1 MEQKMKDSN
10 QLYSNIDL
18 HAVLSSNGRFLYI
31 SSNCKQLLLYEQKDL
46 LGCFLKDF
54 VHTEDQ
60 FLVESYFYNQHMLEI
75 CHFRLLRS
83 DLTAVWV

>member
-31 SSNCKQLLLYEQKDL
+31 SSNCKQLLLYSIVFEYRFT
-46 LGCFLKDF
+46 C
-54 VHTEDQ
+54 
-60 FLVESYFYNQHMLEI
+60 
-75 CHFRLLRS
+75 RS
-83 DLTAVWV
+83 FF

>member
-1 MEQKMKDSN
+1 MEQQMKDSN

-46 LGCFLKDF
+46 LGCF
-54 VHTEDQ
+54 
-60 FLVESYFYNQHMLEI
+60 
-75 CHFRLLRS
+75 
-83 DLTAVWV
+83 

>member
-1 MEQKMKDSN
+1 MTEGKYGFSSESFLYINLRTTLKNEKEGRTTMEQQMKDSN

-46 LGCFLKDF
+46 LGCF
-54 VHTEDQ
+54 
-60 FLVESYFYNQHMLEI
+60 
-75 CHFRLLRS
+75 
-83 DLTAVWV
+83 